1 MSGGVKLRRVT
12 GWIALMLCVASLA
25 LGHIWKQQAH
35 ARLARE
41 IVAVGRERDKLASE
55 VLLLDT
61 ETRGLRQ
68 YSRLEAVARDRL
80 GLVDPGPPVMIHPAG
95 HVLADAEAGGDRIPA
110 ARWRGFFR

>member
-12 GWIALMLCVASLA
+12 MWIVLMLAVASLA
-25 LGHIWKQQAH
+25 LAHVWKLHAH
-35 ARLARE
+35 ARFSRE

-55 VLLLDT
+55 ILLLDT
-61 ETRGLRQ
+61 ETRALRQ

-95 HVLADAEAGGDRIPA
+95 QILADAEAGGDGISS